1 MSIELAYA
9 TKPITTLFMYLTNFY
24 IMRKM
29 YLNKKVIYII
39 VLFLVSILLWF
50 ANIRYPNIYLQKGFY
65 TFLTLDIT
73 YLLFKLIF
81 EEISI
86 KKIKD
91 SKTRYS
97 FRKTVSIIYLA
108 VLLVILIRIW
118 VETTQTLL
126 VSYGLIAA
134 GIAIALQDL
143 FKNFVGGVLLFVTGI
158 YRVGDRV
165 EINSKLGDVIDI
177 SIFYTTLL
185 ELGEW
190 VGGEQATGRLATIP
204 NGKIISGIIINYT
217 KDHNFIWDEI
227 SIPIT
232 YNSDWKEAIN
242 IILDI
247 VKRETK
253 TFTINAEKEISK
265 IAEKFFLS
273 KRIIEPSIYLTLTD
287 NWINFNI
294 RYVTE
299 ARERRLLK
307 NKISQMV
314 LDAIQTS
321 KKIKI
326 ASTTLEIT
334 GFPNI
339 KIKS

>member
-1 MSIELAYA
+1 M
-9 TKPITTLFMYLTNFY
+9 FLTNYY

-39 VLFLVSILLWF
+39 SLSLASILFWF

-65 TFLTLDIT
+65 TFLTLDVT
-73 YLLFKLIF
+73 YFLFKLIF

-108 VLLVILIRIW
+108 ALLVILIRIW

-126 VSYGLIAA
+126 VSYGLIGA

-143 FKNFVGGVLLFVTGI
+143 FRNFAGGVLLFVTGI
-158 YRVGDRV
+158 YRVGDRI

-177 SIFYTTLL
+177 GILYTTLL

-204 NGKIISGIIINYT
+204 NGQIISGIILNYT

-227 SIPIT
+227 NIPIT

-247 VKRETK
+247 VKRETRA
-253 TFTINAEKEISK
+253 FTINAEKEISK
-265 IAEKFFLS
+265 IEEKFFLS
-273 KRIIEPSIYLTLTD
+273 KRIIEPAVYLTLTD

-299 ARERRLLK
+299 VRERRVLK
-307 NKISQMV
+307 NKISQIV
-314 LDAIQTS
+314 LDTIQKS

-326 ASTTLEIT
+326 ASTTLDIT
-334 GFPNI
+334 SFPDI
-339 KIKS
+339 KIKR